1 MKDKK
6 LHFISGLPRA
16 GATLLCNILAQNPRF
31 HTSSPPGIL
40 DVMFL
45 VRRQWN
51 QVVEFKATPNE
62 KGKLR
67 VLRGVLDSFYSAGG
81 VTQPVIF
88 DKSRAWLGMIE
99 MAETL
104 FETEAR
110 ILVPVR
116 DVRDVLASFE
126 KLWRSN
132 QHMRQVTESAAK
144 GPAWETQG
152 GRCALWLQGEQPV
165 GLCYNRIKDAIT
177 RGYSDRLHFVD
188 FDQLTQRPEEI
199 MEGIYE
205 FLGEDAFPHDFNN
218 IPQVTTDFDEMYPVP
233 GMPAIR
239 PKLEPHLQP
248 DWPMILGPTGDQYG
262 GNNSLWQRFIQTPDE
277 MAPHI
282 GIATPA
288 LV

>member
-81 VTQPVIF
+81 VSQPVIF

-104 FETEAR
+104 FQTQAR

-116 DVRDVLASFE
+116 DVRDVLASLE
-126 KLWRSN
+126 KIWRSN
-132 QHMRQVTESAAK
+132 QHMRQVTESAAR
-144 GPAWETQG
+144 GPAWETVG
-152 GRCALWLQGEQPV
+152 GRCALWLQGDQPV

-188 FDQLTQRPEEI
+188 YTQLTQRPGEVLD
-199 MEGIYE
+199 GIYE
-205 FLGEDAFPHDFNN
+205 FLGEEDFQHDFNN
-218 IPQVTTDFDEMYPVP
+218 ISQVTTDFDEMYEVP
-233 GMPAIR
+233 GLPALR
-239 PKLEPHLQP
+239 PRIEAANQP
-248 DWPMILGPTGDQYG
+248 QWPMVLGPTADQYAV
-262 GNNSLWQRFIQTPDE
+262 NNLLWRRFIQPE
-277 MAPHI
+277 EELASQVRMA
-282 GIATPA
+282 APA
-288 LV
+288 LI